1 MSLVLAGPGSQPA
14 VSNTPATAQAVKKL
28 TWDNGIAA
36 AGTVI
41 TLFEA
46 VSDLV
51 PVAGPLAMG
60 LGVVKEIFAIVQQ
73 VKDNKQA
80 CEAFTTRVMQ
90 TLQEFAVAAKSAG
103 RPILPGS
110 SAAVLLE
117 PFLMLLKR
125 FHEDIQAYAGLPAL
139 IRTFKKDEIAAK
151 LASHTDE
158 LKYEVMLLAAKGS
171 IVQVI
176 RSDFDLAQQT
186 QHARPPKP
194 QQPAGQ
200 LGPASSE
207 DPLPIIEEPDE
218 IPTSAATS
226 NAALPFSIKDQVN
239 SISTAVRTEIKRRNT
254 LEQQQASA
262 DAGPDEQPVASTQ
275 QQHSGKPFTSEE
287 MQQLRDL
294 EDQMKRLF
302 LRGEGEDL
310 GGIFGEADAS
320 TVEGDQDG
328 DDLAQ
333 SALHLLD
340 GFNTD
345 TDPSSETSSHTLR
358 NLRILGR
365 TLRQLGLLDESL
377 VVLQLLTAL
386 CRRNVA
392 QKGFAVDR
400 ANLSAALQSLCLA
413 LRLVGRYDEALACS
427 EEAASTVKQMADR
440 QPAKYRPALAGAL
453 ITLAIDQAD
462 QGQHG
467 VALSN
472 GQESVDI
479 YRSLYAARPAAF
491 KADLA
496 RALNNYSVHLSSA
509 GRHTDALEANEESVK
524 MYRALYGANEESVK
538 MYRALY
544 GARPTAFEAALARAL
559 FNYSNR
565 LSEAGRHKDALE
577 AIEESVKMYR
587 SLYRARPAAVAA
599 DLARALVNYSNWLS
613 EAGRHKDALEA
624 IEDSIKMYRSLY
636 GARPAAFQADLAG
649 ALFNYSIDLSDAGRH
664 EDALEAIEESVKL
677 YRSLHAARPAA
688 FEADLAASLNSYSLG
703 LSEACRDHDAVT
715 ACREGVQLYRS
726 AVSAQQQ
733 KDSAELAAALDSL
746 SICLHRA
753 ANPDDAIKA
762 SEESIK
768 ILRPLFQERPEA
780 LRAVLAEH
788 LVNYSLPLINTGRHK
803 GALEAIEEG
812 VALYQEHSKDRPDA
826 EPKELARAL
835 GVKSICLGTTGHNV
849 ASSQLWNQALTL
861 DSSLATTFDEY
872 VRPLRRRKDG
882 AASAYPSSRTSK
894 FMAKLGFH
902 TKK

>member
-14 VSNTPATAQAVKKL
+14 VSNTSATAQAVKKL
-28 TWDNGIAA
+28 TWDNGVAA

-51 PVAGPLAMG
+51 PVAGQPLAMG

-73 VKDNKQA
+73 VKGNKEE
-80 CEAFTTRVMQ
+80 CEEFTTRVMQ
-90 TLQEFAVAAKSAG
+90 TLQEFAVAAESAG

-139 IRTFKKDEIAAK
+139 RRFLKKDEIAAK
-151 LASHTDE
+151 LASHTDK
-158 LKYEVMLLAAKGS
+158 LMYEVTLLAAKGS

-186 QHARPPKP
+186 QHARPPEP
-194 QQPAGQ
+194 QQLAGQ

-226 NAALPFSIKDQVN
+226 NAPLPFSVKDQVN
-239 SISTAVRTEIKRRNT
+239 SISTALRTEIKRRNT
-254 LEQQQASA
+254 LEQQQVSA

-302 LRGEGEDL
+302 LRGESEDL

-358 NLRILGR
+358 NLRILGD
-365 TLRQLGLLDESL
+365 TLRQLGLLDKSL
-377 VVLQLLTAL
+377 LVLQLLTAL

-400 ANLSAALQSLCLA
+400 ANLSAALQGLSLA

-440 QPAKYRPALAGAL
+440 EPAKYRPALAGAL
-453 ITLAIDQAD
+453 NTLAIDQAA
-462 QGQHG
+462 QGQHEA
-467 VALSN
+467 ALSN
-472 GQESVDI
+472 GQESVDT

-491 KADLA
+491 AADLA
-496 RALNNYSVHLSSA
+496 GALGNYSNWLSSA
-509 GRHTDALEANEESVK
+509 GRHEDALDASEESV
-524 MYRALYGANEESVK
+524 
-538 MYRALY
+538 
-544 GARPTAFEAALARAL
+544 
-559 FNYSNR
+559 
-565 LSEAGRHKDALE
+565 
-577 AIEESVKMYR
+577 
-587 SLYRARPAAVAA
+587 
-599 DLARALVNYSNWLS
+599 
-613 EAGRHKDALEA
+613 
-624 IEDSIKMYRSLY
+624 KMYRSLY
-636 GARPAAFQADLAG
+636 GARPAAFEADLAS
-649 ALFNYSIDLSDAGRH
+649 ALGNYSVDLSDAGRH
-664 EDALEAIEESVKL
+664 KGALKAIEESVKM
-677 YRSLHAARPAA
+677 YRSLYGARPAA
-688 FEADLAASLNSYSLG
+688 FEADLARALLNYSVHLSSAGRHKDALEAVEESVKMYRSLYGARPAAFEADLAKALNGYSLR
-703 LSEACRDHDAVT
+703 LSEAGRDDDAVT
-715 ACREGVQLYRS
+715 ACEESVLLYRS
-726 AVSAQQQ
+726 VVLVQLRQ
-733 KDSAELAAALDSL
+733 DDYGLACVLDSL
-746 SICLHRA
+746 STCLHRA
-753 ANPDDAIKA
+753 AKPDDAIKA

-780 LRAVLAEH
+780 LRADLAEL
-788 LVNYSLPLINTGRHK
+788 LVNYSLPLISTGRHK

-812 VALYQEHSKDRPDA
+812 VALYQEVSKAHPDA
-826 EPKELARAL
+826 RPKELARAL
-835 GVKSICLGTTGHNV
+835 GVKSICLGTAGHNV
-849 ASSQLWNQALTL
+849 ESSQLWNQALAL
-861 DSSLATTFDEY
+861 DSALATTFDEY

-882 AASAYPSSRTSK
+882 AAPARPSSRTSN
-894 FMAKLGFH
+894 FMAMLGFH
-902 TKK
+902 T